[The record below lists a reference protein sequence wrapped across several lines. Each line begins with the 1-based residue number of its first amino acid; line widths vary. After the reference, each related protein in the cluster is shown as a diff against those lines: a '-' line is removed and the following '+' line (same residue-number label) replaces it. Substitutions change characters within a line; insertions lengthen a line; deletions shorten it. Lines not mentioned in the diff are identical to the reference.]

1 MVMPEDGTISL
12 GYTLIV
18 VVINSRHIAMIKKQK
33 KGRQSSVVRINGG
46 AEVTPPPPICAWDK
60 FRFLVQLGAVLE
72 GVAYLFAQNTVGE
85 VNGVKDNGA

>member
-46 AEVTPPPPICAWDK
+46 AEVTPPPPSVPGINSGSYFSLAPSLK
-60 FRFLVQLGAVLE
+60 ALPTFSPR
-72 GVAYLFAQNTVGE
+72 TR
-85 VNGVKDNGA
+85 

>member
-18 VVINSRHIAMIKKQK
+18 VVINSRQIAMIKKQK

-46 AEVTPPPPICAWDK
+46 ACCKI
-60 FRFLVQLGAVLE
+60 G
-72 GVAYLFAQNTVGE
+72 QNNKTRG
-85 VNGVKDNGA
+85 